1 MSLTLKVIEI
11 DKLEIGNT
19 ILIGKRIYHVLD
31 IVEKDS
37 FGYRLKLQDLN
48 GELRFYFA
56 NLYETV
62 TIEL

>member
-19 ILIGKRIYHVLD
+19 ILLGRRIYHVVD

-37 FGYRLKLQDLN
+37 FGYRLKLQNLN
-48 GELRFYFA
+48 GEYKFYFA
-56 NLYETV
+56 NNYETV

>member
-11 DKLEIGNT
+11 NKLEVGSR
-19 ILIGKRIYHVLD
+19 ILIGKRIYDVLD
-31 IVEKDS
+31 ILEKDD

-48 GELRFYFA
+48 GELKFYFA